1 MITIKLT
8 ILQEHLLNRYVSEHL
23 EQCSEFMEYENDN
36 LMGGFEP
43 FAPFCGC
50 QECYQRETLHAAFA
64 WLETNGLIKLE
75 SDDSNKD

>member
-1 MITIKLT
+1 MITIKRT

-23 EQCSEFMEYENDN
+23 EKCSEFMEYENNN

-50 QECYQRETLHAAFA
+50 QECYQKETLHASFA
-64 WLETNGLIKLE
+64 WLESNAILKLVT
-75 SDDSNKD
+75 DDSYTD